1 MPGSGL
7 TLSQL
12 SGVTSM
18 AAELRDAWLKELT
31 TGLHICTLSDKL
43 AFIRALDTL
52 KGGAGGAAN
61 I

>member
-1 MPGSGL
+1 M
-7 TLSQL
+7 
-12 SGVTSM
+12 V
-18 AAELRDAWLKELT
+18 AELRDSWLKELT

-52 KGGAGGAAN
+52 KGGAGT